1 MCLEYRETMERDK
14 APQTEFQGE
23 REARSEGAGAVSQG
37 GASSG
42 SYTAHDIDVLEGLD
56 GVRQNPGMYIGDT
69 DDGSGLHHMVFE
81 LVDNSVDEALQGYC
95 TEIVV
100 TIHPDDSVSVRD
112 NGRGIPVD
120 LHPEKKRP
128 GAEIILTTLH
138 SGAKFGSRT
147 YKHSGGL
154 HGVGV
159 SVVNALSEWLRL
171 EVRRDGW
178 RYVQEYRQGK
188 PVTELRR
195 AGPSHESGTTITF
208 KPDPEIF
215 KETRFSFDVLS
226 RRLREV
232 NFLNSGLRVILED
245 ERTDRTRV
253 FDEKGGIAA
262 FVEFLAGSRERV
274 HERPIRLEGSLVGER
289 GEVFLD
295 AACLWT
301 FGEDERV
308 LAYTNNVFNRDGGT
322 HLEGFRAAVTRVVKD
337 YAAENNLLKDL
348 KSGRLAGEDV
358 RAGLVAVVTIKH
370 PDPRFNS
377 QTKDRL
383 VSSDVRAVVSNLVG
397 RRLSEYLEE
406 HPKDAKSIVGRAVR
420 AAQIREA
427 LRRVREMAKRKG
439 ALDTHGLPGKLADC
453 QERDPSK
460 AELFIVEGDSAGG
473 SAKQGRDRRFQAILP
488 LKGKVLNVEKVGAVV
503 QQQAGELGQRVAGG
517 LNKVLQN
524 KELATLVTAL
534 GTNIGLEFDISRLR
548 YHRIILMTDADV
560 DGSHI
565 RTLLLTFFYRLMP
578 EVVRRGYLYIAQ
590 PPLYRL
596 KRGKKVWYIKNEREF
611 AERMVRDGLD
621 GVEVRCGGRALN
633 PEEAFRLVLLGR
645 QYGKVLQS
653 VSQVMPRLLG
663 DLLARRV
670 GLEYR
675 DLLEEE
681 SAHERAKMLRGV
693 LADPALSLEDVV
705 VEVLREDGDIFLE
718 VSYRTGGMRVS
729 QNLTS
734 DLLMQWEYTELAS
747 VAEKLRRY
755 DLPYVLVQG
764 GEESVF
770 THPADLAEAVEERGR
785 KGIQIQRY
793 KGLGEMNPEQL
804 WETTMDPERRTLLQ
818 VTVED
823 AAEADRLCEMLM
835 GREVA
840 PRREFIEENASMV
853 RNLDV

>member
-1 MCLEYRETMERDK
+1 MEHLEEER
-14 APQTEFQGE
+14 AEEESRQGE
-23 REARSEGAGAVSQG
+23 RQG
-37 GASSG
+37 GGGGETSGEGRESSE
-42 SYTAHDIDVLEGLD
+42 SYTAQDIDVLEGLE

-100 TIHPDDSVSVRD
+100 TIHPDDSVSVQD

-188 PVTELRR
+188 PFTDLRR
-195 AGPSHESGTTITF
+195 AGPSQETGTTVTF

-215 KETRFSFDVLS
+215 KETSFSFDVLS

-253 FDEKGGIAA
+253 FEETGGIAA

-322 HLEGFRAAVTRVVKD
+322 HLEGFRSAVTRVVKD

-348 KSGRLAGEDV
+348 KNGSLSGDDV
-358 RAGLVAVVTIKH
+358 RSGLVAVVTIKH

-383 VSSDVRAVVSNLVG
+383 VSSDVRGVVSNVVTS
-397 RRLSEYLEE
+397 RLAEFLEE
-406 HPKDAKSIVGRAVR
+406 HPKEARAIVGRAVR

-439 ALDTHGLPGKLADC
+439 ALDSHGLPGKLADC
-453 QERDPSK
+453 QERDPSR

-488 LKGKVLNVEKVGAVV
+488 LKGKVLNVEKVGAAVR
-503 QQQAGELGQRVAGG
+503 QQAAGELPEKVVGG

-534 GTNIGLEFDISRLR
+534 GANIGLEFDVSRLR

-621 GVEVRCGGRALN
+621 GVEIRCSERTLSR
-633 PEEAFRLVLLGR
+633 EDAFRLVLLGR
-645 QYGKVLQS
+645 QYGKILQS
-653 VSQVMPRLLG
+653 VSQVIPRLLA
-663 DLLARRV
+663 DLLARQV

-675 DLLEEE
+675 DLLERR
-681 SAHERAKMLRGV
+681 SAEDKGSVLAKV
-693 LADPALSLEDVV
+693 LADSSLGLEDVS
-705 VEVLREDGDIFLE
+705 VEVLEESGDLFLE
-718 VSYRTGGMRVS
+718 VAYRTGGMRVT
-729 QNLTS
+729 QTLTS

-747 VAEKLRRY
+747 VAEKLRRF
-755 DLPYVLVQG
+755 DAPYVLVR
-764 GEESVF
+764 GEESVSF
-770 THPADLAEAVEERGR
+770 SHPADLAEAVEDRGR
-785 KGIQIQRY
+785 RGIQIQWY

-835 GREVA
+835 GRDVA